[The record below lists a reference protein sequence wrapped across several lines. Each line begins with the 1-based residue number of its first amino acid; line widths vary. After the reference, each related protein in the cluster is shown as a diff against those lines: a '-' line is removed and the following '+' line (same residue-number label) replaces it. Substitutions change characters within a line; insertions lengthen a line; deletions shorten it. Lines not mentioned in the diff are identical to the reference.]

1 MSNRPKLKKM
11 MKKLSQ
17 DEEFRKNMEKL
28 MEMIGESL
36 NKMSPGTRWVTAE
49 EPGEFYIITPS
60 QRIKT
65 KSLSYLGMLIQHPT
79 AGIGEQALISAI
91 NRVNK
96 LMPLIEEI
104 GDPLPD
110 EQKMNLDEFVTAFES
125 GLDRQLRFL
134 LDRLTELRE
143 GSAEGDMIG
152 YTQAQTLMSQISHL
166 KARIEARGGEH
177 APMEILV
184 GSQWL
189 PIPSPTVIGFVL
201 KYARI
206 PDDDELV
213 KALVLTGII
222 VKTHPLFPE
231 WQRGS
236 EGGKKFYRYS
246 ED

>member
-1 MSNRPKLKKM
+1 MSNRPKLKKV
-11 MKKLSQ
+11 MKKLTQ
-17 DEEFRKNMEKL
+17 DEEFRKSMEKL
-28 MEMIGESL
+28 TEMINESL
-36 NKMSPGTRWVTAE
+36 NKMSPGARWVTAE
-49 EPGEFYIITPS
+49 EPGTFYIFTPS
-60 QRIKT
+60 QKIIA
-65 KSLSYLGMLIQHPT
+65 KSLSYLGMMMSHPG
-79 AGIGEQALISAI
+79 AGIGEQALINAV

-96 LMPLIEEI
+96 LMPLIEDI

-110 EQKMNLDEFVTAFES
+110 EQKMSLDEFVTAFES
-125 GLDRQLRFL
+125 GLDLQLRFL
-134 LDRLTELRE
+134 LDRLTELPE

-152 YTQAQTLMSQISHL
+152 YTQATTLSSQISHL
-166 KARIEARGGEH
+166 KARIQARGSN

-189 PIPSPTVIGFVL
+189 PIPSPTVLGFVL

-206 PDDDELV
+206 PDHDELV

-222 VKTHPLFPE
+222 IKTPLFPE